1 MGAGV
6 TAAPLNPAATS
17 AELADQIATLGL
29 VAVVADEV
37 DATLEAAAASAGANV
52 WRGEQGQLRLVAP
65 GQGRPRRLPGEG
77 AALVLASSGTTGEP
91 KITPLT
97 EGRSLFTARGVTA
110 HHELTADDCCY
121 SPLPLFHINALVVG
135 AVSTLVAGSRL
146 VLDRRFSAHSFWQVA
161 AEQQVTWLNLVPAII
176 GVLAG
181 VSPPPP
187 EVAGRIG
194 FARSASAPLPA
205 ATRERFEA
213 HTGIAVLETYGMTEA
228 ASQIAANPR
237 RQADRQPGSVGR
249 PVGLELRVVERSGH
263 TVAPGTVGEVQ
274 IRGFSVA
281 HALLGSCRR
290 VARHPTSHRSRGLVD
305 HRRSRLRGR
314 RRLRIPGGSSRRCH
328 QPRRGEGVPP
338 AKSRRC
344 SSESPSS
351 RLPRSWGERTP
362 PSAKSRWRSSP
373 PLPARGRRRSRRS
386 PRAPLRPRAQPLS
399 PPHVH
404 PSCGSSTHGAYRKGT
419 GRRASPGLGD
429 AVDAV
434 TVASGR

>member
-1 MGAGV
+1 MAVGIRALIEQRQAEPGRVGFVEGATGRSLTWADVAERSRAWREAGHRLGGWRVGLMFADPLEMTAAVLGAMGAGV

-97 EGRSLFTARGVTA
+97 EGQLLFTARGVIA

-121 SPLPLFHINALVVG
+121 SPLSLFHINALVVG

-281 HALLGSCRR
+281 RGLLG
-290 VARHPTSHRSRGLVD
+290 L
-305 HRRSRLRGR
+305 
-314 RRLRIPGGSSRRCH
+314 
-328 QPRRGEGVPP
+328 
-338 AKSRRC
+338 
-344 SSESPSS
+344 
-351 RLPRSWGERTP
+351 
-362 PSAKSRWRSSP
+362 
-373 PLPARGRRRSRRS
+373 LPASCPPPDQS
-386 PRAPLRPRAQPLS
+386 PIPRA
-399 PPHVH
+399 
-404 PSCGSSTHGAYRKGT
+404 G
-419 GRRASPGLGD
+419 
-429 AVDAV
+429 
-434 TVASGR
+434 